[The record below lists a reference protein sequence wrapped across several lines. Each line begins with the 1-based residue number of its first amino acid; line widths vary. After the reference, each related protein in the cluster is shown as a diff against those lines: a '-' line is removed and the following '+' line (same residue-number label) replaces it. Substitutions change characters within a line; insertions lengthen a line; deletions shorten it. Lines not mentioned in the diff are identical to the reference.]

1 MVKWEAFKTQV
12 KGDALTDFKVFV
24 KKKLKERYSGDPR
37 LKDAVL
43 LVSKVFKWNE
53 EGQKTIEA
61 GLKSEVKIIVG
72 SVKDD
77 LKTLQLKLEEI

>member
-1 MVKWEAFKTQV
+1 M
-12 KGDALTDFKVFV
+12 

-37 LKDAVL
+37 LEDAIL

-53 EGQKTIEA
+53 EGQKTIETE
-61 GLKSEVKIIVG
+61 LKSEVKRIVG
-72 SVKDD
+72 PVTGD